1 MIKRILKIAQVEL
14 NDLIRKNKFFENYVS
29 SKKTINFQEQSIYE
43 DTFSPSDPSAKY
55 YANLEIPV
63 GSNQTIIKN
72 AWKKQ
77 LKKYHPDLHCS
88 DPDKKIIAENLT
100 RQLNEAYSILNAEF
114 LKNNRR

>member
-1 MIKRILKIAQVEL
+1 MINRILKIAQAEL
-14 NDLIRKNKFFENYVS
+14 NDLVRKNKFFKNCISSDKKIDFQVQPEN
-29 SKKTINFQEQSIYE
+29 KGA
-43 DTFSPSDPSAKY
+43 DCPSDPLAKY
-55 YANLEIPV
+55 YANLEIPI
-63 GSNQTIIKN
+63 GSNQKIINN

>member
-1 MIKRILKIAQVEL
+1 MIKRIFKIAQAEL
-14 NDLIRKNKFFENYVS
+14 NDLVRKNKFFENYIS
-29 SKKTINFQEQSIYE
+29 SDKTINYQEQSEYK
-43 DTFSPSDPSAKY
+43 DTFSPSDPLAKY

-63 GSNQTIIKN
+63 GSDQAIIKN

-88 DPDKKIIAENLT
+88 DPEKQKIAENLT
-100 RQLNEAYSILNAEF
+100 RQLNEAYRILSLEF

>member
-14 NDLIRKNKFFENYVS
+14 NDLIRKNKFFENYIS
-29 SKKTINFQEQSIYE
+29 PDKTINFQERSEYKDI
-43 DTFSPSDPSAKY
+43 FSPSDPSAKY

-100 RQLNEAYSILNAEF
+100 RQLNEAYRILNSGF
-114 LKNNRR
+114 IKNNRR

>member
-1 MIKRILKIAQVEL
+1 MEFLVI
-14 NDLIRKNKFFENYVS
+14 S
-29 SKKTINFQEQSIYE
+29 INEQSEYK
-43 DTFSPSDPSAKY
+43 DTYSPSDHLAKY

-88 DPDKKIIAENLT
+88 DPEKQKIAENLT
-100 RQLNEAYSILNAEF
+100 RQLNEAYRILSSEF
-114 LKNNRR
+114 LKK

>member
-29 SKKTINFQEQSIYE
+29 SKKTINFQEQ
-43 DTFSPSDPSAKY
+43 SDPSAKY

-88 DPDKKIIAENLT
+88 DPEKQKIAENLT
-100 RQLNEAYSILNAEF
+100 RQLNEAYRILSLEF

>member
-1 MIKRILKIAQVEL
+1 MIKRILKTAQAEL
-14 NDLIRKNKFFENYVS
+14 NDLVRKNKFFENYVS
-29 SKKTINFQEQSIYE
+29 SDETINFHGQAEYK
-43 DTFSPSDPSAKY
+43 DTFSTSDPLAKY
-55 YANLEIPV
+55 YANLEIPI
-63 GSNQTIIKN
+63 GSNQKIINN

-100 RQLNEAYSILNAEF
+100 RQLNKAYSILNAEF

>member
-14 NDLIRKNKFFENYVS
+14 SDLMRKSNFFENYVS
-29 SKKTINFQEQSIYE
+29 SDKANNFQEQSEYE

-88 DPDKKIIAENLT
+88 DPEKKMIAENLT
-100 RQLNEAYSILNAEF
+100 RQLNEAYRILNSEF

>member
-1 MIKRILKIAQVEL
+1 MIKRIFKIVQAEL
-14 NDLIRKNKFFENYVS
+14 NDLVRKNKFFENYVS
-29 SKKTINFQEQSIYE
+29 SDKTTNYQKKLEHK
-43 DTFSPSDPSAKY
+43 DTFSPPDPLAKY

-88 DPDKKIIAENLT
+88 DPEKQKIAENLT
-100 RQLNEAYSILNAEF
+100 RQLNEAYRILSLEF

>member
-1 MIKRILKIAQVEL
+1 MIKRIFKIAQAEL
-14 NDLIRKNKFFENYVS
+14 NDLVRKNKFFENYS
-29 SKKTINFQEQSIYE
+29 SDKTINFQEQSEYK
-43 DTFSPSDPSAKY
+43 DTFSPSDPLAKY

-63 GSNQTIIKN
+63 GSDQAIMKN

-88 DPDKKIIAENLT
+88 DPEKQKIAENLT
-100 RQLNEAYSILNAEF
+100 RQLNEAYRILNLEF